1 MPFRPDIEGMR
12 GIAIAF
18 ALLYH
23 AEVPF
28 AAGGYVGI
36 EIFFV
41 LSGFLIT
48 ALLVAELDGTGTLSL
63 RRFYAYRVKRLLPLA
78 AVTLAAIAVVSA
90 ALFSPVRN
98 DVVSGDVISAAFY
111 VINWRYTAQSVDY
124 FATGLD
130 ASPVQHFWS
139 LAIEEQFYIVWP
151 VLLVAATWLPR
162 RAGRTIRPALWIVV
176 AAVALSSLAYNL
188 KFTAEAPS
196 AAYFSTLTRA
206 WELALGGA
214 LALVALPKLSPRI
227 AGALA
232 VAGLGALAYAVLTFD
247 DQTPYPGTAALIP
260 TMATVALIVAGSA
273 PVSPVPVR
281 LLAWAPVRY
290 VGRISYSWYLWHWPT
305 LIFATAIFGS
315 LSVAGGLL
323 VVLAS
328 AVPTITTH
336 HLIERPVRYSRAL
349 GRHPRRTLTVGAACT
364 ASAAAAGLLLFASQ
378 PKIPTAPLGDVEGA
392 RALSYQTKP
401 QAKANALHPNPR
413 AAGDDRSVMHDD
425 GCLIEFADTEVKPC
439 EYGDASAPTSVVLL
453 GDSTALQFGNPMV
466 SLARRHAWHLL
477 GLAKAGCTVASTE
490 IFSGKLE
497 RPYRECD
504 EWRGD
509 ALRRIEEEE
518 PDLVVVSTSP
528 RHKLMREGEPLEG
541 PERVAALEEGY
552 VETLE
557 RLRATGARVVVMA
570 EVPRPP
576 QDPRDCVAGS
586 LDRLRECA
594 FRRTDDPDAFARD
607 AANKV
612 DRVDLIDPAPQV
624 CPEGVCR
631 AVIGDALVY
640 RDRDHLTGTFART
653 LAQWLERQLP
663 RLR

>member
-1 MPFRPDIEGMR
+1 MR

-23 AEVPF
+23 AEVPL
-28 AAGGYVGI
+28 AGGGYVGI

-48 ALLVAELDGTGTLSL
+48 GLLVAELEGTGALSL

-78 AVTLAAIAVVSA
+78 AVTLATIAVVSA

-98 DVVSGDVISAAFY
+98 DIVSGDVVSAALY

-162 RAGRTIRPALWIVV
+162 RAGGTIRPALWIAV
-176 AAVALSSLAYNL
+176 AAVALGSFAYNL

-196 AAYFSTLTRA
+196 AAYFSTLTRS

-214 LALVALPKLSPRI
+214 LALIALPKLSPRV

-232 VAGLGALAYAVLTFD
+232 VAGVGALAYSVLAFGD
-247 DQTPYPGTAALIP
+247 ETPYPGTAALIP
-260 TMATVALIVAGSA
+260 TTATVALIVAGAA
-273 PVSPVPVR
+273 PVSPAPVR
-281 LLAWAPVRY
+281 LLAWGPVRY
-290 VGRISYSWYLWHWPT
+290 VGRISYAWYLWHWPT
-305 LIFATAIFGS
+305 LIFATAVFGS

-349 GRHPRRTLTVGAACT
+349 GRHPRRTLVVGAACT
-364 ASAAAAGLLLFASQ
+364 ASAVFAGLLLFASQ

-392 RALSYQTKP
+392 RALSYQTEP
-401 QAKANALHPNPR
+401 QEKASALHPNPR
-413 AAGDDRSVMHDD
+413 AAGDDRSVMHED
-425 GCLIEFADTEVKPC
+425 GCLAEFAETGVKPC
-439 EYGDASAPTSVVLL
+439 EYGNPSAPTSVVLF

-466 SLARRHAWHLL
+466 ALARRHDWRLV
-477 GLAKAGCTVASTE
+477 GIAKAGCTVASTE
-490 IFSGKLE
+490 VYSGKLE

-504 EWRGD
+504 EWRES
-509 ALRRIEEEE
+509 ALERIEEVE
-518 PDLVVVSTSP
+518 PDLVVVSTSS
-528 RHKLMREGEPLEG
+528 RHKMVRDGEPVEG
-541 PERVAALEEGY
+541 AERVAALESGY

-557 RLRATGARVVVMA
+557 RLRGTGARVAVIA
-570 EVPRPP
+570 ELPRPP
-576 QDPRDCVAGS
+576 QDPPDCVAGS

-594 FRRTDDPDAFARD
+594 FPRADDPEAFARR
-607 AANKV
+607 AASRV
-612 DRVDLIDPAPQV
+612 GRVDVLDPGPVV
-624 CPEGVCR
+624 CPDGMCR
-631 AVIGDALVY
+631 PVIGDALVY

-653 LAQWLERQLP
+653 LAPWMERQLP